1 MTKTVPPKSS
11 PPADWQTGQPSEPFE
26 LKPPLARALD
36 SLVVSLD
43 EELVRY
49 RYARR
54 GQGVVPPP
62 RRTAF
67 RQRRKALDLI
77 DVKATTSSAK
87 GADQAEEATV
97 SANAGAATLAGGV
110 PTTSELPPP
119 PPPNPQL
126 SGSLAA
132 GGETAQG
139 AMPMPPLQPTGGAI
153 APYTAIPEDYLETT
167 EALLRSEYEGYDDE
181 SQEPEYEPSLLNR
194 LSTPLGVGA
203 LLLVLVG
210 SGGLGYLVANPKAV
224 NHLWNHPA
232 MQAMRGKSGENM
244 MAGVDDADVPGV
256 DGLSPNLAADEFSDL
271 DLSTLS
277 TLPNQNSRPT
287 PGAFNDLNENGI
299 TPPGG
304 TASGADAAKAPQPG
318 TASGNESGSA
328 AAASP
333 TTTPQIAIN
342 RPTVAVPTPA
352 ANRPA
357 ASRPATPAQPAASAA
372 PRVTA
377 PAAPAAN
384 PQASRAP
391 QAAAAPATTPA
402 APSTPQALPP
412 VQAAVQAPAP
422 LQAATT
428 PTAPSANPNYY
439 VVTSYTGDQSLA
451 NVRNVVG
458 DAYVRNFPTGARIQM
473 GAFQQESS
481 AREMVQQLENSGI
494 SAEVYEMK

>member
-54 GQGVVPPP
+54 GQGAVPPP

-77 DVKATTSSAK
+77 DVKATASSK
-87 GADQAEEATV
+87 GPDQAEETSA
-97 SANAGAATLAGGV
+97 SANASTDTPQGV
-110 PTTSELPPP
+110 APTASEVPPP
-119 PPPNPQL
+119 PSAHPQL
-126 SGSLAA
+126 GSSLSISSGD
-132 GGETAQG
+132 AQG
-139 AMPMPPLQPTGGAI
+139 ATPMPPLQPIGGAI

-232 MQAMRGKSGENM
+232 IQAMRGKSGENRV
-244 MAGVDDADVPGV
+244 AGVDDTDVPGV
-256 DGLSPNLAADEFSDL
+256 DGLSPNLAADEFADL

-277 TLPNQNSRPT
+277 TLPNQNARPT
-287 PGAFNDLNENGI
+287 PDVFKDLNGDGI
-299 TPPGG
+299 TPPDA
-304 TASGADAAKAPQPG
+304 TANGAGSSPTPQAGATPG
-318 TASGNESGSA
+318 A
-328 AAASP
+328 AAPASP
-333 TTTPQIAIN
+333 ATPPQIAIN
-342 RPTVAVPTPA
+342 RPTVAVPSPA

-357 ASRPATPAQPAASAA
+357 ATPARPAASAA
-372 PRVTA
+372 PRTTA
-377 PAAPAAN
+377 PATPAAN

-391 QAAAAPATTPA
+391 QVATAPAPA
-402 APSTPQALPP
+402 PAPTAPATPQALPP
-412 VQAAVQAPAP
+412 VQAAAPAP
-422 LQAATT
+422 LRAAAT
-428 PTAPSANPNYY
+428 PTAPSADPNYY
-439 VVTSYTGDQSLA
+439 VVTNYTGDQSLA

-473 GAFQQESS
+473 GAFQQENS
-481 AREMVQQLENSGI
+481 AQEMVQQLENSGI